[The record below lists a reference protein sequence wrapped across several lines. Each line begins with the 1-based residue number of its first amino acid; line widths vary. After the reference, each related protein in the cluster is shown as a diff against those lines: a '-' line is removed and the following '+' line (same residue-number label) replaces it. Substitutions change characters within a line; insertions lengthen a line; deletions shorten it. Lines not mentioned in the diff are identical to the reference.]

1 MNALKISFYKMILIT
16 GAGLLAFQAFA
27 DGPAVPGGT
36 DVTGAAPAA
45 PGMGSMLVPFV
56 LMFAVMYF
64 LMIRPQQK
72 RMKEQQSMLG
82 ALKDGDEV
90 LTASGIMG
98 TVRGINDKLVTLEID
113 RNVQVKML
121 KSQVAQ
127 VVKGPLPEQ
136 LAR

>member
-1 MNALKISFYKMILIT
+1 MNAIKIAFYKIILVT
-16 GAGLLAFQAFA
+16 GAGLFAFKTFA
-27 DGPAVPGGT
+27 DEAAVPGGT
-36 DVTGAAPAA
+36 DALAAQAA

-121 KSQVAQ
+121 KSQVSQ
-127 VVKGPLPEQ
+127 VVKGPLTEQ
-136 LAR
+136 IAP

>member
-1 MNALKISFYKMILIT
+1 MNALKISFYKIILIT
-16 GAGLLAFQAFA
+16 GAGLLTFKAFA
-27 DGPAVPGGT
+27 DGTTVPGGT
-36 DVTGAAPAA
+36 ETAAAPAT

-72 RMKEQQSMLG
+72 RMKEQQGMLS

-90 LTASGIMG
+90 LTASGILG
-98 TVRGINDKLVTLEID
+98 TVRGINDKMVTLEID
-113 RNVQVKML
+113 RNVQMKML
-121 KSQVAQ
+121 KSQVSQ
-127 VVKGPLPEQ
+127 IVKGPLPEQ

>member
-1 MNALKISFYKMILIT
+1 MNALKISFYKIILIT
-16 GAGLLAFQAFA
+16 GASLLAFQAFA
-27 DGPAVPGGT
+27 DGTAVPGGT
-36 DVTGAAPAA
+36 DVGATPQA

-121 KSQVAQ
+121 KSQVSQ

-136 LAR
+136 LAP